1 MERRLAAIVCADVA
15 GYSRMMGADEAG
27 THAAFKAH
35 RSAIYPVILNHGGR
49 IVKNTGDGFLLEFPS
64 IVGAIESA
72 IAMQALMAE
81 RNRQLPADRVMQF
94 RLGVHMGDV
103 LADGDEVFGD
113 DVNIAVRLETV
124 ADPGGVAVS
133 AKAYG
138 EASKHLSVTLVD
150 AGIHRFKNI
159 EEPVNVWTWQPGG
172 ADIGGREARN
182 TSNLPAQYRT
192 AIVGVLPFANLSDSA
207 DEYFSDGLTEDLI
220 HALSLQS
227 FYRVLSRNLTFSFK
241 GKSLSTRLIARE
253 IDATYLIQGSVRRAG
268 TKIRVTAEL
277 IAPENGEQL
286 WAGRYDRDIGDL
298 FAMQDEITTNLCAAL
313 APEIYRAEASAPAR
327 SSSTDL
333 TAWDRFLRGLSH
345 YYQPTKKDYEA
356 SIGLFREAIALD
368 PALSIARAYLAT
380 ILVQGVQFGWI
391 RSTRELW
398 TEAMILAESSVR
410 LDPRSSFAFSIL
422 AYVQAMEGNYDAG
435 LDAARKAVELNP
447 YDMGARGV
455 LGICHLVMGE
465 HRQAIELFS
474 SAVQRADSDPRYQ
487 WAALNAFSH
496 YLLRQYDASLSWAR
510 EALYLNPDHL
520 QVLAV
525 RAAALAQLGRTEEAA
540 KAAHV
545 LLTSFP
551 GLTVERHLRNFRWK
565 TPADI
570 AHYREGLLK
579 AGVPSTKLTLVESA
593 SKRTA
598 NS

>member
-35 RSAIYPVILNHGGR
+35 RSAIYPIILNHGGR
-49 IVKNTGDGFLLEFPS
+49 IVKNTGDGFLLEFAS
-64 IVGAIESA
+64 VVGAIESA
-72 IAMQALMAE
+72 IAVQALMAE
-81 RNRQLPADRVMQF
+81 RNNHLPADRVMQF

-103 LADGDEVFGD
+103 MADEDEVFGD
-113 DVNIAVRLETV
+113 GVNLAVRLESV
-124 ADPGGVAVS
+124 AAPGGVAVS
-133 AKAYG
+133 AKAHC
-138 EASKHLSVTLVD
+138 EASKHLSVTFAD
-150 AGIHRFKNI
+150 AGSRRFKNI
-159 EEPVNVWTWQPGG
+159 EEPVNVWTWEPGG
-172 ADIGGREARN
+172 SDRSGREPKN
-182 TSNLPAQYRT
+182 PSNLPAQYRT
-192 AIVGVLPFANLSDSA
+192 AIVGVLPFANLSDSS

-227 FYRVLSRNLTFSFK
+227 FYRVLSRNSTFAFK
-241 GKSLSTRLIARE
+241 GKNLSTRLIARE

-277 IAPENGEQL
+277 IAPESGEQL

-298 FAMQDEITTNLCAAL
+298 FAMQDEITTSLSAAL
-313 APEIYRAEASAPAR
+313 APEIYRAEASTPAR

-345 YYQPTKKDYEA
+345 YYRQTKEDFES
-356 SIGLFREAIALD
+356 SIALFREAIALD

-380 ILVQGVQFGWI
+380 ILVQGVQYGWI
-391 RSTRELW
+391 GSTRPLW
-398 TEAMILAESSVR
+398 TEAMELAESSVR

-422 AYVQAMEGNYDAG
+422 SYVHAMEGNHEAA
-435 LDAARKAVELNP
+435 LEAARRAVKLNP

-455 LGICHLVMGE
+455 LGICHFAIGE

-474 SAVQRADSDPRYQ
+474 TAVQRGNSDPRYK
-487 WAALNAFSH
+487 WAAMNAFSH
-496 YLLRQYDASLSWAR
+496 YLVGQYDASLSWAR
-510 EALYLNPDHL
+510 EALYSNPNHL

-540 KAAHV
+540 KATEV
-545 LLTSFP
+545 LLGSYP
-551 GLTVERHLRNFRWK
+551 GLTVQRHLRNFHWK

-593 SKRTA
+593 AKRIA

>member
-27 THAAFKAH
+27 THATFKAH
-35 RSAIYPVILNHGGR
+35 RSAIYPIILNHGGR
-49 IVKNTGDGFLLEFPS
+49 LVKNTGDGFLVEFPS
-64 IVGAIESA
+64 IVEAIESA

-81 RNRQLPADRVMQF
+81 RNEHLPADRVMQF
-94 RLGVHMGDV
+94 RMGVHMGDV
-103 LADGDEVFGD
+103 IADEDEVFGD
-113 DVNIAVRLETV
+113 GVNVAVRIEAIAV
-124 ADPGGVAVS
+124 PGGVAVS
-133 AKAYG
+133 AKAYH
-138 EASKHLSVTLVD
+138 EAGKHLSATLVD
-150 AGIHRFKNI
+150 AGSHRLKNI
-159 EEPVNVWTWQPGG
+159 EEPVHVWTWEPGG
-172 ADIGGREARN
+172 SDTSGRESKN

-192 AIVGVLPFANLSDSA
+192 AIVGVLPFANLSDST

-227 FYRVLSRNLTFSFK
+227 FYRVLSRNSTFSFK
-241 GKSLSTRLIARE
+241 GKSLSARLIARE

-298 FAMQDEITTNLCAAL
+298 FAMQDEITTSLSAAL

-345 YYQPTKKDYEA
+345 YYKHTKADFEA
-356 SIGLFREAIALD
+356 SIDLCREAIALD

-380 ILVQGVQFGWI
+380 IMVQGVQYGWI
-391 RSTRELW
+391 KSTSQLW
-398 TEAMILAESSVR
+398 TEAMNLAESSVR
-410 LDPRSSFAFSIL
+410 LDPRSSFAFAIL
-422 AYVQAMEGNYDAG
+422 SYVHAMDGNYEAAME
-435 LDAARKAVELNP
+435 AAKRAVKLNP

-455 LGICHLVMGE
+455 LGIAHLVIGE

-474 SAVQRADSDPRYQ
+474 AAVQRGNSDPRYK

-496 YLLRQYDASLSWAR
+496 YLVGQYDASLSWAR
-510 EALYLNPDHL
+510 EALYLNPNHL

-525 RAAALAQLGRTEEAA
+525 RAAALAQLGRAEEAA
-540 KAAHV
+540 KAAQV
-545 LLTSFP
+545 LLGNFP

-565 TPADI
+565 TPEDI
-570 AHYREGLLK
+570 AHYRDGLLK
-579 AGVPSTKLTLVESA
+579 AGVPFSKLTLVESA
-593 SKRTA
+593 SMRTA
-598 NS
+598 